1 MAALFSDRNKLSKVR
16 YTAPTLKTKLN
27 LLGHCHIIRWPT
39 LLSSLHLCHG
49 SIIVGVHWI

>member
-16 YTAPTLKTKLN
+16 CTAPTLKTKLN